1 MYVRREIRALSPADT
16 EAFLSSA
23 LSLWA
28 ISDEDGKA
36 RFGQD
41 YHSVSLLL
49 KYHHFN
55 AGQQKTDHI
64 HNGNG
69 IIVYRKHSF
78 FLFMLSYV
86 VDNILHGVTH
96 IYKYC
101 HSIRNL
107 VRTSMYVCMF
117 VYVVICLYYQV
128 WCCNT

>member
-36 RFGQD
+36 RFGSD
-41 YHSVSLLL
+41 YHSVSFLL

-69 IIVYRKHSF
+69 FVF
-78 FLFMLSYV
+78 V
-86 VDNILHGVTH
+86 
-96 IYKYC
+96 
-101 HSIRNL
+101 L
-107 VRTSMYVCMF
+107 V
-117 VYVVICLYYQV
+117 I
-128 WCCNT
+128 

>member
-36 RFGQD
+36 RFGSD
-41 YHSVSLLL
+41 YHSVSFLL

-69 IIVYRKHSF
+69 IVLVLVILSCDTVCKFVSALLDTYSFNWLRTYRYVNW
-78 FLFMLSYV
+78 FLHL
-86 VDNILHGVTH
+86 
-96 IYKYC
+96 
-101 HSIRNL
+101 
-107 VRTSMYVCMF
+107 
-117 VYVVICLYYQV
+117 
-128 WCCNT
+128 